1 MTTPEGGA
9 ADNSDS
15 PEQVAERLGE
25 IDDELRRRAREGLL
39 LQHPTVDALN
49 TLGTLELEDEARRLR
64 GLNSPDAADSR
75 ARASKPGWRFQL
87 LIAASLLVV
96 VLGLV
101 RMIWAI
107 ALGQEVWSGLI
118 GGVGGGVVLF
128 VIFFSL
134 HRRQTRDEPP
144 AGG

>member
-1 MTTPEGGA
+1 M
-9 ADNSDS
+9 
-15 PEQVAERLGE
+15 
-25 IDDELRRRAREGLL
+25 
-39 LQHPTVDALN
+39 
-49 TLGTLELEDEARRLR
+49 
-64 GLNSPDAADSR
+64 R
-75 ARASKPGWRFQL
+75 ARASKLGRRFQL
-87 LIAASLLVV
+87 LIAAFLLVV

-107 ALGQEVWSGLI
+107 ALGQEFWSGLI
-118 GGVGGGVVLF
+118 GGVGGGAVLF